1 MHINKVTFNP
11 EQYPDTTQYPFNLT
25 FLREVPSITFDSPVT
40 FFVGENGAGKTTVLK
55 AACLRC
61 GIHIWQNE
69 QGKRPKHS
77 PYEDE
82 LYRFIDV
89 HWRDGR
95 VPGSYFSSQIFHDFT
110 GFLDEWAAATPAI
123 LDYFGGSSLV
133 TRSHGQSLMAYFRSR
148 YAIKGLYFLDE
159 PEAAL
164 SPMNQ
169 LRFLDVLLENI
180 IDGHAQFII
189 ATQSP
194 ILLACPGASILRF
207 DGETV
212 RPVAYEDT
220 EHFKIYRDF
229 LNNPQAYFNAGA
241 SDKQPGS
248 Q

>member
-1 MHINKVTFNP
+1 MHIDKVMFHP
-11 EQYPDTTQYPFNLT
+11 ESYPDKSEYPFCLP
-25 FLREVPSITFDSPVT
+25 FLQDISALSFQSPVT

-55 AACLRC
+55 AICQRC

-69 QGKRPKHS
+69 QGKRPRHS

-82 LYRFIDV
+82 LYRFIEIA
-89 HWRDGR
+89 WRDGR

-133 TRSHGQSLMAYFRSR
+133 TKSHGQSLMAYFASR

-164 SPMNQ
+164 SPKNQ
-169 LRFLDVLLENI
+169 LRFLKLILQNI
-180 IDGHAQFII
+180 RDGHAQFII

-194 ILLACPGASILRF
+194 ILLACPGASVLSF
-207 DGETV
+207 DGESV
-212 RPVAYEDT
+212 RSVAYEDT
-220 EHFKIYRDF
+220 EHFRVYRDF
-229 LNNPQAYFNAGA
+229 LN
-241 SDKQPGS
+241 DPGS
-248 Q
+248 FFNKECSDL